1 MWRCRATAILRIS
14 RRGSAA
20 NICYEWPV
28 SVRLPD
34 ISVRRIAASAT
45 KPRREGLENTGGI
58 GLFQAQCDFVI
69 TGARIRISDN
79 QFHSLSVLLGY
90 MSGIRLNG
98 GGRRRLGGFARPAG
112 AGAKLVGMF
121 EVILTRRK
129 RFGWRWQ
136 VCDQSGKIFADGF
149 ERTRPSAK
157 YHGERALFFL
167 LSQAH
172 LRNRSAAASED

>member
-1 MWRCRATAILRIS
+1 MGLRD
-14 RRGSAA
+14 R
-20 NICYEWPV
+20 
-28 SVRLPD
+28 
-34 ISVRRIAASAT
+34 
-45 KPRREGLENTGGI
+45 
-58 GLFQAQCDFVI
+58 
-69 TGARIRISDN
+69 
-79 QFHSLSVLLGY
+79 H
-90 MSGIRLNG
+90 
-98 GGRRRLGGFARPAG
+98 G
-112 AGAKLVGMF
+112 AGDQRVGMF

-157 YHGERALFFL
+157 YYGERALFFL